1 MSDVSDAINEA
12 VEKAHESR
20 LNSVIAL
27 SVAVS
32 ATWMALC
39 NVKGGN
45 VVQAMAKTQVASN
58 NRWSYFQAK
67 STKQAIAES
76 AVVQLEIERDA
87 IPGLTA
93 EGKAEMQTKI
103 DRYKTE
109 VARYAKEKDEIKK
122 TAETLEKEYDRLS
135 FKDDQFDIGEASTSV
150 ALALFGV
157 TALTQK
163 RWLLVVAFVFAC
175 FGALI
180 GVLGFAG
187 SLYRPEWLAKLLG

>member
-1 MSDVSDAINEA
+1 MSDVSEVINEA
-12 VEKAHESR
+12 VESAHESK

-32 ATWMALC
+32 ATWMAIC

-58 NRWSYFQAK
+58 NAWSYYQSK
-67 STKQAIAES
+67 STKQNIAES

-109 VARYAKEKDEIKK
+109 VARYGKEKEEIKK
-122 TAETLEKEYDRLS
+122 NAETLEKEYDRLS

-163 RWLLVVAFVFAC
+163 RWLLVVAFVFAGC
-175 FGALI
+175 GALI